1 MRLLLLSI
9 ISQIS
14 SLAARL
20 RVVREHASIFRRFDI
35 QFTSIRFACL
45 LILMSG
51 SHNSDSSLC

>member
-14 SLAARL
+14 SLAAGV

-35 QFTSIRFACL
+35 QFTSIHIACL
-45 LILMSG
+45 LILVCAC
-51 SHNSDSSLC
+51 HNSDSSLC